1 MKLSDHERAQGGTVT
16 LSDEQFDKLV
26 ELLTPGY
33 EVALEYK
40 KQMDLGAKYQA
51 DAQAKAAE
59 SAQPIET
66 STDPLPPDHEPPAP
80 DPVDAPTTEPLS

>member
-51 DAQAKAAE
+51 DAQAKAAVP
-59 SAQPIET
+59 SA
-66 STDPLPPDHEPPAP
+66 DPLPPDREPSAP
-80 DPVDAPTTEPLS
+80 EVAPEPLS